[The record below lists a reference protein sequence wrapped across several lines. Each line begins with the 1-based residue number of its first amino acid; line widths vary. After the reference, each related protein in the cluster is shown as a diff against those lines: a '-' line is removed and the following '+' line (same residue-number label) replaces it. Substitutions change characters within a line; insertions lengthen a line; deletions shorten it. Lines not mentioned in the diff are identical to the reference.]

1 MCLAMGRQWLH
12 SKKAVAS
19 KKKAQATGKLVR
31 EIVVAAKLGGV
42 DPDMNPRL
50 AQACE
55 KARKASVS
63 KDTIDRACKK
73 AAGGDDGSLDSLFFE
88 GYAPHK
94 VPVIVETMTDN
105 PNRTAPEIRVLF
117 RKGQL
122 GAPGSNKFLFDLV
135 GMVEA
140 FRDPEELDLEEVA
153 IEAGANEVEPLD
165 SNQNDDIPEDAL
177 GARFLCERSDI
188 HTVSKWLAGNGWKVV
203 TSEPGYVPKNLCE
216 LDDDQLEEVG
226 EFLDALDEHDD
237 VHRIWAALK

>member
-1 MCLAMGRQWLH
+1 MGRQWLH

-31 EIVVAAKLGGV
+31 EIVVAAKLGG
-42 DPDMNPRL
+42 PDEEMNPRL
-50 AQACE
+50 AQACD

-63 KDTIDRACKK
+63 KDVIERAK
-73 AAGGDDGSLDSLFFE
+73 AKGEGNDEAALNSLMFE

-94 VPVIVETMTDN
+94 VPLIVETLTDN
-105 PNRTAPEIRVLF
+105 PNRTAPELRVLF

-122 GAPGSNKFLFDLV
+122 GSPGSNKFLFDLV

-140 FRDPEELDLEEVA
+140 YREMAELDLEEVA

-165 SNQNDDIPEDAL
+165 SNQNDDIPEDSL

-188 HTVSKWLAGNGWKVV
+188 HSVSQWLAGNGWKVV
-203 TSEPGYVPKNLCE
+203 TSEPGYVPKNFCE
-216 LDDDQLEEVG
+216 LTDDQMEEVG
-226 EFLDALDEHDD
+226 EFLEALDDHDD